1 MRLVSWNVNSLN
13 VRLPHV
19 EHLLDKLHPDVL
31 ALQETKLPDDRFP
44 SEAFEQRGF
53 QVSFAGQKTYN
64 GVALISRYPL
74 EHVRADLPGFNDAQR
89 RVLAATVAG
98 VRIINVYVPNGQ
110 EPDSEK
116 FAYKCRW
123 LDALLA
129 FVADELSAH
138 DRLVVMGDFNIAP
151 ADMDVHDAARWRD
164 KIMCTA
170 LEREYFRR
178 LLALGLVDAV
188 REQLPEDRT
197 IYTWWDY
204 RLSAFRRGWGLRI
217 DHVLLSESLR
227 IRAAGVDVSYRAMDR
242 PSDHA
247 PVWVDVQ

>member
-13 VRLPHV
+13 VRLQHV
-19 EHLLDKLHPDVL
+19 EHLLDEHRPHVL

-44 SEAFEQRGF
+44 GEAFERHGYEVCF
-53 QVSFAGQKTYN
+53 SGQKTYN
-64 GVALISRYPL
+64 GVALASRFPL
-74 EHVRADLPGFNDAQR
+74 EHVRAGLPGLDDDQR
-89 RVLAATVAG
+89 RLLAATVAG

-110 EPDSEK
+110 EPGSEK
-116 FAYKCRW
+116 YAYKRQW

-129 FVADELSAH
+129 FLADELAEH
-138 DRLVVMGDFNIAP
+138 ERLAVMGDFNIAP
-151 ADMDVHDAARWRD
+151 SDMDVHDPSRWQG
-164 KIMCTA
+164 KIMCTC

-178 LLALGLVDAV
+178 LLDLGLVDAV
-188 REQLPEDRT
+188 RRQRPDEGD

-217 DHVLLSESLR
+217 DHVLLTESLH
-227 IRAAGVDVSYRAMDR
+227 IQGAGVDVSYRAMER

-247 PVWVDVQ
+247 PVWVDIQ